1 MNTNILK
8 KILFTLLWTVSVSIA
23 CLGEETVST
32 VLPIADPYIL
42 CYKDTYYAYGTSRGD
57 GFEVYSSK
65 DLKLWRR
72 AANLALSKEDS
83 YGDKWF
89 WAPEVYYV
97 GKDKKF
103 YLFYSVE
110 EHICVATSDSP
121 LGPFV
126 QDEKKP
132 ILEEKGIDTSVLFD
146 EDGKAYLYFVRFT
159 NGNVIWCVE
168 LKDNLKEIKEETL
181 TQCIEATEP
190 WETVYGKVAEGP
202 SVIKRNGLYY
212 LFYSANDYRSQDYA
226 VGYAT
231 SASPFG
237 PWKKSGRNPL
247 LHKVDELVGT
257 GHGAPFMD
265 REGKYRYIFHAH
277 KSRTE
282 VNQRNAYIVDMS
294 VFGKDKVSIGG
305 DLIRPIVV
313 E

>member
-23 CLGEETVST
+23 SLGEETVST

-57 GFEVYSSK
+57 GFDVYSSK
-65 DLKLWRR
+65 DLKSWRR
-72 AANLALSKEDS
+72 AANPALSKEDS

-237 PWKKSGRNPL
+237 LWKKSGRNPL

-282 VNQRNAYIVDMS
+282 INQRNAYIVDMS
-294 VFGKDKVSIGG
+294 VYGKDKVSIGG

>member
-1 MNTNILK
+1 MNTIILK
-8 KILFTLLWTVSVSIA
+8 KILFTLLWTVSVSIV

-42 CYKDTYYAYGTSRGD
+42 CYKDMYYAYGTSRGD

-65 DLKLWRR
+65 DLKSWRR

-282 VNQRNAYIVDMS
+282 INQRNAYIVDMS
-294 VFGKDKVSIGG
+294 VYGKDKVSIGG